1 MHSETARPPTELDEQ
16 WMRLALAEAQAAGGN
31 DEVPVGAVVVQGG
44 KLIARGQNRT
54 RRDGVVQAHAE
65 LVALSAA
72 ERAAGDFRLEGCELY
87 VTVEPCLMC
96 LGAIMQARVSRLV
109 YGAPEPKFGALGSR
123 FDLGGHPALRK
134 LRITSGVLAEEAAE
148 LLADFFSRLRSV
160 S

>member
-1 MHSETARPPTELDEQ
+1 MHLETARPPTEPDEQ
-16 WMRLALAEAQAAGGN
+16 FMRLALAEAAEAFSH
-31 DEVPVGAVVVQGG
+31 DEVPVGAVVVQDGSPF
-44 KLIARGQNRT
+44 ARGQNRT

-65 LVALSAA
+65 LVALAAA

-96 LGAIMQARVSRLV
+96 LGAILQARVGRLV
-109 YGAPEPKFGALGSR
+109 YGAAEPKFGALGSR

-134 LRITSGVLAEEAAE
+134 LQITSGVLADEAAE
-148 LLADFFSRLRSV
+148 LLAAFFARLRSA